1 LKGRLFFYLE
11 QRFLFTKKERFWPE
25 LLGFLLVTLTNPYWW
40 SRDFKRSNDPIW
52 FTDVYRVD
60 TEIIL
65 KSINWRYFYKQ
76 EN

>member
-1 LKGRLFFYLE
+1 VDL
-11 QRFLFTKKERFWPE
+11 
-25 LLGFLLVTLTNPYWW
+25 
-40 SRDFKRSNDPIW
+40 KRSNDPIW

-76 EN
+76 ENRKYLKKKISLYLKLFEIKNNMYFDHSL